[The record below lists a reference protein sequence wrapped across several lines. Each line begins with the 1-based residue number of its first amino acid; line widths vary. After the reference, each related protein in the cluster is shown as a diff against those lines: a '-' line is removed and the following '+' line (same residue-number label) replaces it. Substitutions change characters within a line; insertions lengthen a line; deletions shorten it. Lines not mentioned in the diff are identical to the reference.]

1 MPTFE
6 YIALD
11 GQGRSTKGSVTAESA
26 AAARRMLRGRQLHAT
41 TINAVSDA
49 ARAGGFDLARVFKG
63 RRRREIL
70 EFTRQLQTMIGAEV
84 QLTEA
89 LGVLT
94 AQTEDKRF
102 AQVLQNIRDAVVSGE
117 SFADGLR
124 EYPGW
129 FDSIY
134 VSMIRVGEMT
144 GNLHRSLELLSGYIG
159 KRHKLEAKVKSALA
173 YPIFLAVTALVVVI
187 VLMTFI
193 VPRITNMLVQ
203 SGKPLPGITLALM
216 NVSNFL
222 IHYGWIVLIGFI
234 AGVVLLRRSLQTK
247 KGRMAFDRLA
257 LKMPVTGSFLKQS
270 VVARFA
276 TTLAA
281 LIRSG
286 MPMADGLQ
294 VVAEVT
300 GNSILAQ
307 AIRNARERIIAGA
320 DIATPLRESHV
331 VGPAVAHMISI
342 GERTGELESM
352 LLNIADSLEENTD
365 IAAQRISSLIEPVI
379 IVVMAVVVSIIML
392 GTLLP
397 ILRISDVAGM

>member
-11 GQGRSTKGSVTAESA
+11 AQGRSTKGSVTAESS

-41 TINAVSDA
+41 SINAVSSLA
-49 ARAGGFDLARVFKG
+49 QAGGIELSRLFKG
-63 RRRREIL
+63 RRRRGIL

-89 LGVLT
+89 LGILI
-94 AQTEDKRF
+94 AQTDDKRF

-134 VSMIRVGEMT
+134 VSMIRVGEVT
-144 GNLHRSLELLSGYIG
+144 GNLHRSLELLSAYIG
-159 KRHKLEAKVKSALA
+159 KRQKLEARVKSALA
-173 YPIFLAVTALVVVI
+173 YPIFLAAMSVVVII

-203 SGKPLPGITLALM
+203 SGRPLPGITVALM
-216 NVSNFL
+216 GVSHFL
-222 IHYGWIVLIGFI
+222 LNYGWIVLLGLI
-234 AGVVLLRRSLQTK
+234 AGIGMLRRSLRTRT
-247 KGRMAFDRLA
+247 GRMAFDRLL
-257 LKMPVTGSFLKQS
+257 LKMPVIGSFLKQS

-286 MPMADGLQ
+286 MPMADALQ
-294 VVAEVT
+294 VVADVT

-331 VGPAVAHMISI
+331 VGPAVAHMISV

-352 LLNIADSLEENTD
+352 LLNIAESLEENTD
-365 IAAQRISSLIEPVI
+365 LVAQRISSLIEPVI
-379 IVVMAVVVSIIML
+379 IVVMAAVVSIIML